1 MYKGFYAKN
10 YIPIIDKMN
19 EPTVFFWFSLC
30 LFAAPCIMASF
41 TFFYIIDPSLF
52 SFIADDE
59 LIEYI
64 PKFRED
70 YIFLSEIYGSSYAAF
85 FNKYAII
92 LSIIG
97 FLLTLPLST
106 VLILKIT
113 LNGINNKH
121 FKYNKYI
128 IMIFLYI
135 LVIYFVYAHPTVY
148 ENPQSSRGAAIPVN
162 YLGMIALLFI
172 YSSLN
177 IAYVLFVAVIAKYIK
192 YKIKI

>member
-1 MYKGFYAKN
+1 
-10 YIPIIDKMN
+10 
-19 EPTVFFWFSLC
+19 
-30 LFAAPCIMASF
+30 MASF